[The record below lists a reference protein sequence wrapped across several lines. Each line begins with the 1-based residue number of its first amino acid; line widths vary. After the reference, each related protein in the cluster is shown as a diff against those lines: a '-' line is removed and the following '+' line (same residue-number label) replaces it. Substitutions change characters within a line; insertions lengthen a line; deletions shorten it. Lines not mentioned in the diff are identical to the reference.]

1 MHGQTIT
8 TSDRQDMTG
17 QTCEPRH
24 RTTIQ
29 AYTLLHIR
37 FDSTFTGKPSQPLT
51 MSTAPAAATTAA
63 ITAAKPIKS
72 NKEVPKNLVIP
83 PKKPKL
89 NKAERRALQESQRA
103 DKGNER
109 SSGIGSVGTSTTTT
123 TNTTSSTIKKVIVES
138 SVLSSNEATPSDSK
152 AISSLAH
159 LPPYRGS

>member
-1 MHGQTIT
+1 MV
-8 TSDRQDMTG
+8 G
-17 QTCEPRH
+17 QTCEPHH

-37 FDSTFTGKPSQPLT
+37 FDSTFTLKKPQPLT
-51 MSTAPAAATTAA
+51 MTMAPAAATTAA
-63 ITAAKPIKS
+63 ITTAKPIKS

-103 DKGNER
+103 DKGNGTA
-109 SSGIGSVGTSTTTT
+109 SGIGSVGTSTTTT
-123 TNTTSSTIKKVIVES
+123 TTTSSTIKKVIVEAS
-138 SVLSSNEATPSDSK
+138 ILSSNEATPSDSK